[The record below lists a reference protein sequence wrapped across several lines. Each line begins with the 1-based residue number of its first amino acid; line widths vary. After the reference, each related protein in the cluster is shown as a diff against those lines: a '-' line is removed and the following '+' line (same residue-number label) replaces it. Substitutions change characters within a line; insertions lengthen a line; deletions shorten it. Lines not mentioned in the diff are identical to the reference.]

1 MSAHASSQMHDTIK
15 LSSFNRQGIILKL
28 AEFKAMG
35 MSQSWIARELKV
47 SEAWVHFAWKRDK
60 KRNSLATDGAQVK
73 NKCAIR
79 ARAGAAPFGFEVL
92 DCRLVENPREMRTVQ
107 KIIELW
113 NAGYGRFDISKE
125 LNRSKLKT
133 RKGKA
138 GSHCLVSSIVL
149 RAQAG
154 DPSYAKFSANLRP
167 YRARKSPERSGKN
180 SQMSEKPNQKQV

>member
-1 MSAHASSQMHDTIK
+1 MSTHASGQVHDTIK

-47 SEAWVHFAWKRDK
+47 SEAWVHFAWKREEN
-60 KRNSLATDGAQVK
+60 RHSSASAGARVQ

-79 ARAGAAPFGFEVL
+79 ARSGAAPFGFEIL

-113 NAGYGRFDISKE
+113 NAGYGPFDISKE

-138 GSHCLVSSIVL
+138 WSHCLVSSIVL

-167 YRARKSPERSGKN
+167 YRARKSPKRPEPSF
-180 SQMSEKPNQKQV
+180 QM